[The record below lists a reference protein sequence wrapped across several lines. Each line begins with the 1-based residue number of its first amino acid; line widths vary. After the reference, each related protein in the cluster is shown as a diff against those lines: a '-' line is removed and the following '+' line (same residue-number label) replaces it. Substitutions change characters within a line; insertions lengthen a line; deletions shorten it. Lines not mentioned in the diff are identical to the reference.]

1 MVSASLRVR
10 TIALIMLEVAFASM
24 GELFLGMGMKR
35 IGPVQSWAPAAL
47 AVDFLRVITNGT
59 IWTGI
64 FFLLLFFACYLLVLS
79 WADFSYVKPISAVGY
94 GIIAIL
100 GYLVL
105 HEQVSPIRWVG
116 VACISLGVA
125 LTSQTD
131 VSTTQGPTQGI
142 AR

>member
-1 MVSASLRVR
+1 
-10 TIALIMLEVAFASM
+10 MLEVAFASL
-24 GELFLGMGMKR
+24 GELFLGIGMKQ
-35 IGPVQSWAPAAL
+35 IGAVRNWSPAAL
-47 AVDFLRVITNGT
+47 GMDFLRVISSGT

-100 GYLVL
+100 GYVVL
-105 HEQVSPIRWVG
+105 HEQVSPLRWLG
-116 VACISLGVA
+116 VACISLGVG

-131 VSTTQGPTQGI
+131 VNTTQGI
-142 AR
+142 APERIAPEGIAR